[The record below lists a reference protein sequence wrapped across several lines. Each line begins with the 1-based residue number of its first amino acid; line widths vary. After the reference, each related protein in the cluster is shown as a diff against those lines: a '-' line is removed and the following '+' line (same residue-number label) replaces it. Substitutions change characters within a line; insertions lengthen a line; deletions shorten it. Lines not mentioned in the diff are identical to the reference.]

1 MATAYLMTK
10 LKNRICKHIPKE
22 DLRFALKNIN
32 TQIKLFYGEN
42 YGLDIISRRGVGTRV
57 RLRLHTLN
65 ACDTSAGEELQN
77 TSSV

>member
-1 MATAYLMTK
+1 MDREK
-10 LKNRICKHIPKE
+10 LRE
-22 DLRFALKNIN
+22 MRRQLRQDPNNEVGNFALKNIN

-57 RLRLHTLN
+57 RLRLHTLK